1 MLAFYLFI
9 SVSHML
15 SLPQA
20 SSQEN
25 DKVRYISD
33 VLVIN
38 LKDRLESPF
47 NIVTT
52 VQSDDSVRVIEEK
65 ANYIKIETADG
76 KQGWILKQYI
86 KSDPPKDLII
96 KQLKQEVADLQN
108 KLILKT
114 GAPPEISSEKKM
126 HSDAINKELQQKL
139 FDAEKHIAEL
149 LQDRRGQPLST
160 EETSAASSSGSPTTP
175 PFEETN
181 SVEQNPENYN
191 YTTLVS
197 EFEKRGKQI
206 NDLQI
211 SIAKKNDHTGF
222 LWFGAGAAVFFLGLL
237 AGKINSRKK
246 RKLSY

>member
-1 MLAFYLFI
+1 
-9 SVSHML
+9 ML

-52 VQSDDSVRVIEEK
+52 VQSDDSVRVVDEK
-65 ANYIKIETADG
+65 SNYVKIETADG
-76 KQGWILKQYI
+76 KQGWILKHYL
-86 KSDPPKDLII
+86 KSDPPKDLQI
-96 KQLKQEVADLQN
+96 KQLKQEVANLQT
-108 KLILKT
+108 KLTLLS
-114 GAPPEISSEKKM
+114 GAPPESSSEKNFTG
-126 HSDAINKELQQKL
+126 DTVNKELQQKL
-139 FDAEKHIAEL
+139 IDAEKQIAEL
-149 LQDRRGQPLST
+149 MEDRRKRLQST
-160 EETSAASSSGSPTTP
+160 DTTSAVSSSGTSEP
-175 PFEETN
+175 PLAVTN
-181 SVEQNPENYN
+181 NVDQHSENYN
-191 YTTLVS
+191 YSTLIS
-197 EFEKRGKQI
+197 EFEKRGIQI

-211 SIAKKNDHTGF
+211 SMAKKNDQSGF

-237 AGKINSRKK
+237 AGKINNRKK